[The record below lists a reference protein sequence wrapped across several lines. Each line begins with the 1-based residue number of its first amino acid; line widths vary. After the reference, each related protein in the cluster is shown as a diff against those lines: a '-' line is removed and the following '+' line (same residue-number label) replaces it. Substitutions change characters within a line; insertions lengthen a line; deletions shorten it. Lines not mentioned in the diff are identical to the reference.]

1 MMVVMDTRVQIRLE
15 VRRGLE
21 GAEEFDRR
29 VSAMNGPR
37 CRAVVV
43 PVGDECH
50 MLITPDGY
58 CHHTKKA
65 IEYQLG
71 LLERGCRR
79 EGYAEVRSG

>member
-50 MLITPDGY
+50 TLVTPDRCRY
-58 CHHTKKA
+58 HSREDIRH
-65 IEYQLG
+65 QLN
-71 LLERGCRR
+71 LLEIKYLR
-79 EGYAEVRSG
+79 EGYAGVKSG